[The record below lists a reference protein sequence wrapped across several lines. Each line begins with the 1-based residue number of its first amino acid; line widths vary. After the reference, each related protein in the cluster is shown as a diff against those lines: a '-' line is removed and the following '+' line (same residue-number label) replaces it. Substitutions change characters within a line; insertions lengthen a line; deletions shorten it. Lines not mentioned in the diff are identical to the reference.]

1 MRSIWT
7 DARRALR
14 AETDEPPAGE
24 QTSGPAATTRPV
36 HAAAAEDPGV
46 AARAAARPGAPAAWD
61 GLGSLWSFGVAV
73 AAGLVLDG
81 AFPPVG
87 IWPLAIAGP
96 ALLTLAVWGKRTLPA
111 CGLGLAC
118 GAVYFVGLLSWLI
131 NVAWYAWAA
140 LAGLEAVVF
149 AVAVIALPPLLRMR
163 GWPLFV
169 AGWWVAQEAIRDR
182 MPWGGFPWGRL
193 AMSQAS
199 APTAGWSAIGGP
211 PVLTFL
217 LALAGAGLAYLLV
230 TALTRTVRRSPN
242 TTTSLRPTTPNQ
254 VDSAIHRA
262 GPTQPR
268 DGYGNPSGKSGV
280 NSGIHRTGWPG
291 GLRWIQE
298 STWHLT
304 GHPDEIGRSRRRTV
318 AATGLAVLL
327 ICLVL
332 AGNLAWS
339 WTPGRG
345 PSAVVATIQGN
356 VPHSRTLPD
365 QLRATTVTANHAA
378 ATSALA
384 AAVRAG
390 RRPAPDVVIWPENST
405 DIDPRESVETSDTI
419 GLAVAAIDRPVL
431 VGAVLAHPVRNAG
444 QLWLPNRGPTQQYIK
459 RKLVPFGEVIPY
471 RSFLA
476 LFTSLPLLQPHD
488 FTPGHHAV
496 VFSIGKVRLGDVICY
511 EVGFD
516 NLVRS
521 EVISGANLLAVQTND
536 ADFEL
541 DGQHGET
548 LQQLE
553 MARIDA
559 ITTGRAVAVA
569 STIGVSAIIAPDGHV
584 ITASKTWRRAE
595 LEARVPLESALT
607 PADRVGSWP
616 ELIIVIATALA
627 LILAVAESLRQ
638 RAAPRA
644 G

>member
-7 DARRALR
+7 DARRAHR
-14 AETDEPPAGE
+14 AEPDEPPADN
-24 QTSGPAATTRPV
+24 QDPAPSPAASGPGGLVSWGGLGTWWSLAAAT
-36 HAAAAEDPGV
+36 
-46 AARAAARPGAPAAWD
+46 
-61 GLGSLWSFGVAV
+61 
-73 AAGLVLDG
+73 AAGLTLAA

-111 CGLGLAC
+111 FGLGLAC
-118 GAVYFVGLLSWLI
+118 GVMFFVGLLSWLV

-140 LAGLEAVVF
+140 LAGIEALIF
-149 AVAVIALPPLLRMR
+149 AVAVIALPSLFRLR
-163 GWPLFV
+163 GWPLAV

-211 PVLTFL
+211 PVLTLL
-217 LALAGAGLAYLLV
+217 LALSGATLAYLLI
-230 TALTRTVRRSPN
+230 TPLTRISATAGPAQSAM
-242 TTTSLRPTTPNQ
+242 
-254 VDSAIHRA
+254 DSAIHRTRQS
-262 GPTQPR
+262 GPR
-268 DGYGNPSGKSGV
+268 DGYGNPSRKSGV
-280 NSGIHRTGWPG
+280 NSGIHRTGRPDG
-291 GLRWIQE
+291 VRWIRQSIRRPAGGDSVSE
-298 STWHLT
+298 
-304 GHPDEIGRSRRRTV
+304 RKRRRTV
-318 AATGLAVLL
+318 AATALAVLVTG
-327 ICLVL
+327 LVL
-332 AGNLAWS
+332 SGNLAWRQA
-339 WTPGRG
+339 PGRSH
-345 PSAVVATIQGN
+345 SAVVATIQGN

-378 ATSALA
+378 ATFTLA

-405 DIDPRESVETSDTI
+405 DIDPSESPQTYQTI

-444 QLWLPNRGPTQQYIK
+444 QLWLPTRGPTQLYVK

-471 RSFLA
+471 RSFLE
-476 LFTSLPLLQPHD
+476 LFTSLPLLQPHN
-488 FTPGHHAV
+488 FTPGHRAV
-496 VFSIGKVRLGDVICY
+496 VFKIGKIRLGDVICY

-521 EVISGANLLAVQTND
+521 EVTAGANLLAVQTND

-541 DGQHGET
+541 DGQRGET

-584 ITASKTWRRAE
+584 ISASTAWKRAE

-616 ELIIVIATALA
+616 ELIIVIGTALA
-627 LILAVAESLRQ
+627 LIWSLAQRPLRRGRPARSAAGVA
-638 RAAPRA
+638 
-644 G
+644 

>member
-7 DARRALR
+7 DARRAHR
-14 AETDEPPAGE
+14 AEIAVAPADGQPPGE
-24 QTSGPAATTRPV
+24 GATTPHV
-36 HAAAAEDPGV
+36 QAAAADKAGEPASAAAADKADEPASAAAADKAGEPASAAASGRSDLTNWGGLGGWASLGV
-46 AARAAARPGAPAAWD
+46 AI
-61 GLGSLWSFGVAV
+61 
-73 AAGLVLDG
+73 AAGLVLAG

-87 IWPLAIAGP
+87 FWPLAIIGP

-111 CGLGLAC
+111 FGLGFAS
-118 GAVYFVGLLSWLI
+118 GAVFFVGLLSWLI
-131 NVAWYAWAA
+131 NVAWYAWAT
-140 LAGLEAVVF
+140 LAGLEALIF
-149 AVAVIALPPLLRMR
+149 AVAVAALPPLLRLR
-163 GWPLFV
+163 GWPLAV
-169 AGWWVAQEAIRDR
+169 AGWWVTQEAIRDR
-182 MPWGGFPWGRL
+182 VPWGGFPWGRL

-217 LALAGAGLAYLLV
+217 LALAGAVVAYLV
-230 TALTRTVRRSPN
+230 ISALAAAREPDRRDGSPN
-242 TTTSLRPTTPNQ
+242 PHPVSQ
-254 VDSAIHRA
+254 MDSGIHRA
-262 GPTQPR
+262 GR
-268 DGYGNPSGKSGV
+268 PSRV
-280 NSGIHRTGWPG
+280 
-291 GLRWIQE
+291 RWIPE
-298 STWHLT
+298 SIARFAGLT
-304 GHPDEIGRSRRRTV
+304 VGSAPKRRRTV
-318 AATGLAVLL
+318 AATALAVLIVGL
-327 ICLVL
+327 LL
-332 AGNLAWS
+332 SGNLAWR
-339 WTPGRG
+339 WTPDRS

-356 VPHSRTLPD
+356 VPHSRTLPN

-378 ATSALA
+378 ATLALA

-405 DIDPRESVETSDTI
+405 DIDPSESAQVRDTI

-431 VGAVLAHPVRNAG
+431 VGAVLDDPVRNAG
-444 QLWLPNRGPTQQYIK
+444 QLWLPGRGPTQLYIK

-471 RSFLA
+471 RSFLE
-476 LFTSLPLLQPHD
+476 LFTSLPLLQPRN
-488 FTPGHHAV
+488 FTPGHRAV
-496 VFSIGKVRLGDVICY
+496 VFTIGKVRLGDVICY

-521 EVISGANLLAVQTND
+521 EVTAGANLLAVQTND

-541 DGQHGET
+541 DGQQGET

-569 STIGVSAIIAPDGHV
+569 STIGVSAVIAPDGHL
-584 ITASKTWRRAE
+584 ITTSKPWQRAE

-616 ELIIVIATALA
+616 ELIIVIGTALA
-627 LILAVAESLRQ
+627 LILAVARRVRRRL
-638 RAAPRA
+638 